1 MRKHLHLLGLTLLVA
16 AQTAFAGNH
25 FQSKLQSLKNKA
37 VPVAVLGSNAQ
48 AKIAGLSTR
57 AKLAPAQAL
66 QKASVEAVQSQAYGF
81 LIGPDN
87 KDWYYTM
94 DFQINENSYYDG
106 ADVKVY
112 DSSNELRG
120 TFSVKVPE
128 ASWWQSEF
136 TLCDGVITHREN
148 DSILNNWETDKGSN
162 YSVKLTPGQKIRLNF
177 AAGTGVVE

>member
-128 ASWWQSEF
+128 GKQVNQIEPF
-136 TLCDGVITHREN
+136 GFITKKFFDRDDKSLEVTVMSPV
-148 DSILNNWETDKGSN
+148 SIV
-162 YSVKLTPGQKIRLNF
+162 SVVRK
-177 AAGTGVVE
+177 